1 ELSWHLVKE
10 QLVEKAG
17 IKIEEKDLV
26 EQAKESVRAQFA
38 QYGMTNVPDDV
49 LANYAAE
56 TLKKKENMENL
67 VNRAIEVRLA
77 AALKQVVKLDEKS
90 VSLEEF
96 NKMFE

>member
-1 ELSWHLVKE
+1 
-10 QLVEKAG
+10 
-17 IKIEEKDLV
+17 
-26 EQAKESVRAQFA
+26 
-38 QYGMTNVPDDV
+38 
-49 LANYAAE
+49 
-56 TLKKKENMENL
+56 MENL

>member
-1 ELSWHLVKE
+1 MEDFKKYATKHL
-10 QLVEKAG
+10 
-17 IKIEEKDLV
+17 
-26 EQAKESVRAQFA
+26 
-38 QYGMTNVPDDV
+38 GMNSMVLDDV

-77 AALKQVVKLDEKS
+77 AALKQTVKLDEKS